1 MYYKGDPLGRVAN
14 KLKRELLR
22 MPGMRVLHLYGHL
35 EALEA
40 HSTRLPPLDPR
51 DLPVLEGL
59 RKRGVHVVPLD
70 TLGFAETPGALTAL
84 NTLVGEL
91 RALPSNGDN
100 APRLSFKRLMDFPEI
115 YLWGVGERLL
125 SLVENYI
132 GLPIRYHGAD
142 LRREIA
148 DGRSSDVRQWHI
160 DTEDHRMFKVI
171 VYLNDVESGGGP
183 FEYVPRE
190 QTLTAAKKLHYGS
203 GFVADYAMARVL
215 PRSEWIEATAQA
227 YSASFADTCRVFH
240 RAQAPRT
247 KDRYSV
253 TYSWTS
259 TTPVKTYPTMPLPDD
274 AYKFIASRVN
284 DRQRAV
290 IPPRET

>member
-1 MYYKGDPLGRVAN
+1 MYYKGAPIGRVAN

-22 MPGMRVLHLYGHL
+22 MPGLRVLHGYAHL

-59 RKRGVHVVPLD
+59 RKVGVHVAALD
-70 TLGFAETPGALTAL
+70 TLNFAETPAALAAL
-84 NTLVGEL
+84 NTLAGEL

-100 APRLSFKRLMDFPEI
+100 APRLSFKRLMEFPEI

-171 VYLNDVESGGGP
+171 VYLNDVEPGGGP

-190 QTLTAAKKLHYGS
+190 QTLNAAKKLNYGS
-203 GFVADYAMARVL
+203 GFVPDETLARAL
-215 PRSEWIEATAQA
+215 PRSEWIAATAKA

-240 RAQAPRT
+240 RAQAPS
-247 KDRYSV
+247 KNDRYSV
-253 TYSWTS
+253 TFSWTS

-274 AYKFIASRVN
+274 AYSFVTSRMN
-284 DRQRAV
+284 ERQRAV
-290 IPPRET
+290 IPPRGA